1 MKVVPCQA
9 FPTDSPGLCATS
21 RARTN
26 LVVGLPVQSLLVHQ
40 ACEAEGAA
48 TGVAV
53 FDVLAEEGGKVVLD
67 SGCDLVGHAP
77 GMARGGS
84 AGAVV
89 TVDHAGRAGACRA
102 GRFDGDSVRA
112 QWVVLNGFG
121 VIC

>member
-1 MKVVPCQA
+1 MYQNK
-9 FPTDSPGLCATS
+9 GYTS
-21 RARTN
+21 W
-26 LVVGLPVQSLLVHQ
+26 H
-40 ACEAEGAA
+40 
-48 TGVAV
+48 
-53 FDVLAEEGGKVVLD
+53 VLAEEVGKVVLETGID
-67 SGCDLVGHAP
+67 IVGHAP